1 MMMQSDQAAQSL
13 TILPPKPS
21 EQARLTAWQ
30 LSSAGASVAQFDLSQ
45 SEVRHIAETISRL
58 PKFDNAIL
66 RLILPIG
73 VAHHAVAA
81 LVKQIMST
89 PKLSPDAI
97 AFIDLVF
104 ADDPPIDPGT
114 DFDPALFDVGFVRLS
129 QNKLNSLGDNGQSWC
144 YGRSELLPSLDWLA
158 EKTATNSIGFPK
170 MGDYGRFGNQLFQWA
185 FLVLYGLRNNC
196 RIAADHWAGC
206 EIYGTH
212 AEPYHP
218 DQRPLLTFP
227 QIGGTESELWAM
239 EPALVN
245 IDFLGFFQ
253 VIPPI
258 LRRHRH
264 LLRLIFTPK
273 PEIAKALND
282 WLAERVAPDEK
293 LVGIHVRRGDYVA
306 WGDKVGMFR
315 PIPAQWFDNSLR
327 QIWQHEAKPRLLIA
341 SDDPNIAENFADF
354 SPLVVPPH
362 LAPPNLEYFADF
374 HGLTRCNLLF
384 VANSSFSRMASL
396 LAPDTSEFLVVNFDR
411 AGFEPYQ
418 PWQDEVF
425 WNRFW
430 GNSEWEVQERGYAV

>member
-1 MMMQSDQAAQSL
+1 MMQNDQVAQSL
-13 TILPPKPS
+13 TILPLNPS
-21 EQARLTAWQ
+21 EQARVTAWQ
-30 LSSAGASVAQFDLSQ
+30 LRPAFSTVVQIDLAQIDLMSL
-45 SEVRHIAETISRL
+45 RL
-58 PKFDNAIL
+58 PLFEAVIL
-66 RLILPIG
+66 RLIIPMG
-73 VAHHAVAA
+73 VTHHAVAK
-81 LVKQIMST
+81 LLKQIMST
-89 PKLSPDAI
+89 PKLSPDALV
-97 AFIDLVF
+97 FIDLVF
-104 ADDPPIDPGT
+104 ADDPPIDRSFDPGT

-129 QNKLNSLGDNGQSWC
+129 QQKIADSEANGQSWC
-144 YGRSELLPSLDWLA
+144 YGRSALLPSLDWLA
-158 EKTATNSIGFPK
+158 EKTGTNMIGFPK

-206 EIYGTH
+206 EIYGTS

-218 DQRPLLTFP
+218 DLRPLLSFP

-239 EPALVN
+239 EPALAN

-258 LRRHRH
+258 LRHHRH

-273 PEIAKALND
+273 PEIAKPLND
-282 WLAERVAPDEK
+282 WLAQRVAPDEK

-306 WGDKVGMFR
+306 WGEKVGMFR

-341 SDDPNIAENFADF
+341 SDDPNIAASFADF
-354 SPLVVPPH
+354 SPLVVPPS

-384 VANSSFSRMASL
+384 VANSSFSRMAAL
-396 LAPDTSEFLVVNFDR
+396 LAPDSTEFLVVNFDR
-411 AGFEPYQ
+411 AGFEPYL

-430 GNSEWEVQERGYAV
+430 GNSEWEIHERGYAV